1 LLPDLVCSQC
11 LFVGSIT
18 GVISNSKDF
27 RTGTKI
33 TTSPVK
39 DAKAGKIVTTESGSQ
54 YKLGLISTPGSSKK
68 ANQADSP
75 TPKNTKGSQSAENTE
90 VEERTQTSLFFGG
103 SQNIKEGTVLPELSQ

>member
-1 LLPDLVCSQC
+1 LVFFG

-39 DAKAGKIVTTESGSQ
+39 GAEAGKIVTTASGSQ
-54 YKLGLISTPGSSKK
+54 YKLSLISTGSSKK
-68 ANQADSP
+68 ANQE
-75 TPKNTKGSQSAENTE
+75 SAESTE
-90 VEERTQTSLFFGG
+90 VEERTQTRLFFGG
-103 SQNIKEGTVLPELSQ
+103 SQNIPELSR